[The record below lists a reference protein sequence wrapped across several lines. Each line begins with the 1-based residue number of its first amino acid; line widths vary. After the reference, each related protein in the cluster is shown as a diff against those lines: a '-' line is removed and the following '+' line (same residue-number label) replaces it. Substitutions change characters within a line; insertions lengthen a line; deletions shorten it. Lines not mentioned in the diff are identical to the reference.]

1 MDEGIVSRRTR
12 GLREAITLFHLLVMI
27 VGLGILSL
35 GAYTFNSPFSRT
47 LSLAMLGIGCFITIV
62 SFIAYFGAHIE
73 HAGFLKTYSST
84 IALVLVLEIILVGLV
99 YAHRREADDY
109 GSKAWDF
116 FSAHDSRLLL
126 DMEQSL
132 HCCGYAG
139 PTDRP
144 VMKCP
149 SLHHGQQLS
158 GCKDAVVNAVYQ
170 WREGIL
176 AIMLVLLAVKLT
188 ALLTAVVLT
197 VMVERDAEE
206 EQEYMAVLSAQ
217 NNNHSWYDNS
227 GGPSNIATSAGGSS
241 SPVFG
246 RQLPPYSSS
255 SNRTGFFYAPRP
267 PSYQHQQ
274 HNPSRVPRYGSTL
287 STSSHK

>member
-1 MDEGIVSRRTR
+1 
-12 GLREAITLFHLLVMI
+12 
-27 VGLGILSL
+27 
-35 GAYTFNSPFSRT
+35 
-47 LSLAMLGIGCFITIV
+47 MLGVGCFIAIV

-84 IALVLVLEIILVGLV
+84 IALMLVMEIILVGLV
-99 YAHRREADDY
+99 YAHRKELDDY

-116 FSAHDSRLLL
+116 FSAHDDRLLL
-126 DMEQSL
+126 DIEQSL

-144 VMKCP
+144 IMKCP
-149 SLHHGQQLS
+149 SSLHHGQELS
-158 GCKDAVVNAVYQ
+158 GCKDAVVNTVYQ

-176 AIMLVLLAVKLT
+176 AIILVLLAIKLT

-206 EQEYMAVLSAQ
+206 EREYMAVLSAQ
-217 NNNHSWYDNS
+217 NNNHSWYDSS
-227 GGPSNIATSAGGSS
+227 GGPSNIASSSAAGGSS

-255 SNRTGFFYAPRP
+255 PSRTGFFYSPRP
-267 PSYQHQQ
+267 PSYQQ
-274 HNPSRVPRYGSTL
+274 HNSSRIPRYGSTL